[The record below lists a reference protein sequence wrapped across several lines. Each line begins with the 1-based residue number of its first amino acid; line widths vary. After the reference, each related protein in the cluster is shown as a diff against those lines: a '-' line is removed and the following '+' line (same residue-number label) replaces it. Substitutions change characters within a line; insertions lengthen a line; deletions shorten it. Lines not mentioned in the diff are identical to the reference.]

1 MWPTIQTACRTSI
14 STYCCATV
22 PTSQAVQHNG
32 LLYLT
37 TSEYWGSGAVRMP
50 SIYYAVVQPDQG
62 LCSVSRL
69 EWGLVASQDGLAT
82 AYPVIAARKDG
93 SATLAF
99 AYSGAGTIADGTYP
113 AFPGAC
119 WDALLTADAIKEAR
133 LTPPSTL
140 ATPKLASSPTWH
152 GV

>member
-1 MWPTIQTACRTSI
+1 MPPCP
-14 STYCCATV
+14 V
-22 PTSQAVQHNG
+22 LQAVQHNG

-50 SIYYAVVQPDQG
+50 SIYYAVVQPDEG

-69 EWGLVASQDGLAT
+69 EWGIVASQDGLAT

-99 AYSGAGTIADGTYP
+99 AYSGAGTISDGQSRYP
-113 AFPGAC
+113 AYPGTC
-119 WDALLTADAIKEAR
+119 SDAI
-133 LTPPSTL
+133 
-140 ATPKLASSPTWH
+140 
-152 GV
+152 GMC